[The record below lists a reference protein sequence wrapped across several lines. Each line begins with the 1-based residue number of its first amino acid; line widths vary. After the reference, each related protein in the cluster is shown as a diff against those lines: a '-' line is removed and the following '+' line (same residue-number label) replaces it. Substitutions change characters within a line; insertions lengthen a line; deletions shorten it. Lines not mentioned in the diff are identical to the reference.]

1 MGGAA
6 ADAATTMVGTATEA
20 DEAAEAA
27 GDNVAVAVTAN
38 ATGEVSVGDR
48 QTMPVTEKASFTGM
62 ENPVGG
68 AYGRKPS
75 YAGCTQGRR
84 PG

>member
-1 MGGAA
+1 M
-6 ADAATTMVGTATEA
+6 
-20 DEAAEAA
+20 
-27 GDNVAVAVTAN
+27 AVAVTAN

-48 QTMPVTEKASFTGM
+48 QTMPVTGKASFTGM

>member
-6 ADAATTMVGTATEA
+6 ADAATTMVGIVTEA
-20 DEAAEAA
+20 DKAAEAA
-27 GDNVAVAVTAN
+27 GDNVAVAVN
-38 ATGEVSVGDR
+38 ATGEVSVDDR
-48 QTMPVTEKASFTGM
+48 QIMPVTEKASFTGM